1 MLRRLLA
8 AMLLVAAPAQAM
20 AATDAV
26 EPSAL
31 AAPVAP
37 APPPARPPAS
47 SNPCGAATTCQIRL
61 TPPQL
66 LASVERLVQ
75 AGKYPEARALLAALR
90 LAPGFALQTRF
101 LTGYMAAQEGDL
113 AAAARAY
120 KEILADDPNQTRVR
134 LELGRTMIAMGQ
146 SAAADRQLRLAQQS
160 RELDPD
166 LARLVRGARDVI
178 RSARAF
184 RADVTLGIAPDTNI
198 NNATSAR
205 TVNVNLGDY
214 SLPLEL
220 DAGARR
226 RSGTGQ
232 TAIASA
238 AARLPIGGDLF
249 FLGNLD
255 GSGLNYSGSR
265 FDDYLVQAA
274 AGAEAQVS
282 NEASLSLQAI
292 GAQRWYGGRV
302 ASRQLGL
309 RGGAQRTLDA
319 GRRLGVQVDIRH
331 TDTEFDRAFDGWQGG
346 VYLSYETSFRRTF
359 VAAAQAFVRR
369 DWLNAG
375 AYSNTEVGVGANV
388 AGELPRGF
396 NIGFGGS
403 VSRAH
408 FDDAIPLFSIS
419 PRRDWRV
426 TSQVSLGN
434 RKLRVLGFSPQVS
447 WAATGI
453 LSSLDLYRTRRSRFS
468 FQLARY
474 F

>member
-1 MLRRLLA
+1 MFRRLLA
-8 AMLLVAAPAQAM
+8 VALLFAASLPGMAAAADTDAPVTSSLPAQPLTQTCP
-20 AATDAV
+20 AAG
-26 EPSAL
+26 
-31 AAPVAP
+31 
-37 APPPARPPAS
+37 
-47 SNPCGAATTCQIRL
+47 PCQVRL
-61 TPPQL
+61 TAPQL
-66 LASVERLVQ
+66 LASAERLVH
-75 AGKYPEARALLAALR
+75 AGKYPEARALIAALR
-90 LAPGFALQTRF
+90 LAPGFTMQTRF

-113 AAAARAY
+113 ATAAREY
-120 KEILADDPNQTRVR
+120 KAILADDPNQTRVR
-134 LELGRTMIAMGQ
+134 LELGRTMIALGQ

-184 RADVTLGIAPDTNI
+184 RADVSLALAPDTNI
-198 NNATSAR
+198 NNATDAR
-205 TVNVNLGDY
+205 TVDVHLGDY

-232 TAIASA
+232 NATASA
-238 AARLPIGGDLF
+238 AARLPVGGDLF

-255 GSGLNYSGSR
+255 LSGLNYSGTR

-274 AGAEAQVS
+274 AGGEAQLSNSASVS
-282 NEASLSLQAI
+282 AQAI

-302 ASRQLGL
+302 ASRQIGV
-309 RGGAQRTLDA
+309 RGGGQLSLDA
-319 GRRLGVQVDIRH
+319 TRRLGLQVDVRR

-359 VAAAQAFVRR
+359 VAAAQAFLRR
-369 DWLNAG
+369 DWLNAK

-396 NIGFGGS
+396 NVGFGGS
-403 VSRAH
+403 VSRAR
-408 FDDAIPLFSIS
+408 FDAAIPIFSLQ

-426 TSQVSLGN
+426 TSQVTLGN

-468 FQLARY
+468 IGLARY

>member
-8 AMLLVAAPAQAM
+8 TMALLASPAPALAAAPD
-20 AATDAV
+20 AA
-26 EPSAL
+26 EPSA
-31 AAPVAP
+31 AVAP
-37 APPPARPPAS
+37 APPASAPAS
-47 SNPCGAATTCQIRL
+47 AAGQCGANACEVRL
-61 TPPQL
+61 TAPQL
-66 LASVERLVQ
+66 LASIERLVQ
-75 AGKYPEARALLAALR
+75 AGKYPEARTLLTALR
-90 LAPGFALQTRF
+90 LAPDFTLQTRF
-101 LTGYMAAQEGDL
+101 LTGYIAAQEGDL

-120 KEILADDPNQTRVR
+120 KDILADDPNQTRVR

-198 NNATSAR
+198 NNATDAR
-205 TVNVNLGDY
+205 VVNVNLGDY

-232 TAIASA
+232 TAVASA

-282 NEASLSLQAI
+282 NESSLSLQAI

-302 ASRQLGL
+302 ASRQIGL

-319 GRRLGVQVDIRH
+319 GRRLGVQLDIRR

-346 VYLSYETSFRRTF
+346 VYVSYETSFRRTF

-403 VSRAH
+403 VSRAY
-408 FDDAIPLFSIS
+408 FDDAIPIFSVT

-426 TSQVSLGN
+426 ASQVSLGN
-434 RKLRVLGFSPQVS
+434 RKLRVLDFSPQVS

>member
-1 MLRRLLA
+1 MLRRWLA
-8 AMLLVAAPAQAM
+8 TMLLFASPAP
-20 AATDAV
+20 
-26 EPSAL
+26 AL
-31 AAPVAP
+31 AAAPDAAKPSAIVAP
-37 APPPARPPAS
+37 APPATTAQCGA
-47 SNPCGAATTCQIRL
+47 NPCEVRL
-61 TPPQL
+61 TAPQL
-66 LASVERLVQ
+66 LASIERLVQ
-75 AGKYPEARALLAALR
+75 AGRYPEARLLLTALR
-90 LAPGFALQTRF
+90 LAPGFLLQTRF
-101 LTGYMAAQEGDL
+101 LTGYIAAREGDL

-134 LELGRTMIAMGQ
+134 LELGRTMIALGQ

-198 NNATSAR
+198 NNATDAR
-205 TVNVNLGDY
+205 TVDVNLGDY

-232 TAIASA
+232 TAVASA

-319 GRRLGVQVDIRH
+319 GRRLGVQVDVRR

-346 VYLSYETSFRRTF
+346 MYLSYETSFRRTF
-359 VAAAQAFVRR
+359 AAAAQAFVRR

-403 VSRAH
+403 VSRAK
-408 FDDAIPLFSIS
+408 FDDAIPLFSLS

>member
-8 AMLLVAAPAQAM
+8 TMLLFASPAPALAAAPDAAEPSTVAAPAPTS
-20 AATDAV
+20 AAAQCDA
-26 EPSAL
+26 
-31 AAPVAP
+31 
-37 APPPARPPAS
+37 
-47 SNPCGAATTCQIRL
+47 NPCQIRL
-61 TPPQL
+61 TAPQL
-66 LASVERLVQ
+66 LASAERLVE

-120 KEILADDPNQTRVR
+120 KDILADDPNQTRVR
-134 LELGRTMIAMGQ
+134 LELGRTMIALGQ

-178 RSARAF
+178 RSTRAF
-184 RADVTLGIAPDTNI
+184 RTDVTLGIAPDTNI

-214 SLPLEL
+214 TLPLEL

-232 TAIASA
+232 TAVASA

-282 NEASLSLQAI
+282 NEASVSLQAI

-302 ASRQLGL
+302 ASRQLGV

-319 GRRLGVQVDIRH
+319 GRRLGVQVDIRR

-359 VAAAQAFVRR
+359 VAAAQGFVRR

-403 VSRAH
+403 VSRAW
-408 FDDAIPLFSIS
+408 FDDAIPIFSPS

-453 LSSLDLYRTRRSRFS
+453 LSSLDLYRTKRSRFS